1 MREKLKET
9 IMDPAEAV
17 KEIQIPLYN
26 EILEKIKSRYQ
37 KKGGKDYEKEIK
49 SIELVY
55 NVINSKTLSV
65 LKLEKLL
72 KNLHYFYWGLI
83 EVNYDKKKIYDSI
96 KCIKKS
102 RILLKKFWV
111 NYRNEILAANN
122 LKEMKSISRE
132 ARGRMISSIKRCSKS
147 LEYLRNL
154 VITMS
159 SFQGLDPYRKTLI
172 IAGPPN
178 SGKSTIVSAITNAK
192 TKVAPYPFTT
202 KDIIIGHFIL
212 DNNQVIQVIDTP
224 GLLDR
229 NINEMNEIERKA
241 ISALKYLDGL
251 ILFLIDPSKEAYIN
265 LNNQIN
271 IINDIKSIIA
281 NKKIILFIN
290 KIDLLNETEIE
301 KVEKTINEIK
311 HELGLDT
318 YYKISAL
325 NNKKELINLIKDVV
339 KSNLLAS

>member
-1 MREKLKET
+1 MKET
-9 IMDPAEAV
+9 IMDPAGFA

-37 KKGGKDYEKEIK
+37 KKGGKEYEREIM

-72 KNLHYFYWGLI
+72 KNLHHFYWGLI
-83 EVNYDKKKIYDSI
+83 EVNYDKKKIYESI

-102 RILLKKFWV
+102 RTLLKKFWI

-122 LKEMKSISRE
+122 SKEMKSLSRE
-132 ARGRMISSIKRCSKS
+132 ARGRMISSIKKCSKS

-159 SFQGLDPYRKTLI
+159 SFPGLDPYRKTLI
-172 IAGPPN
+172 VAGPPN
-178 SGKSTIVSAITNAK
+178 AGKSTIVSTITNAK
-192 TKVAPYPFTT
+192 TKIASYPFTT
-202 KDIIIGHFIL
+202 KDIIIGHFTL
-212 DNNQVIQVIDTP
+212 DNGQVIQVIDTP

-251 ILFLIDPSKEAYIN
+251 ILFLMDPSKEAYMN
-265 LNNQIN
+265 LDKQIN
-271 IINDIKSIIA
+271 IINDIKSIIL
-281 NKKIILFIN
+281 NKKIILIIN
-290 KIDLLNETEIE
+290 KIDLLNEIEI
-301 KVEKTINEIK
+301 KDVEKAINESANK
-311 HELGLDT
+311 LNFEA

-325 NNKKELINLIKDVV
+325 NKKELIDLINNIV